1 MVGRDYIFFGKEFIE
16 VSLHNILVIHFDSR
30 EIKMIGIID

>member
-1 MVGRDYIFFGKEFIE
+1 MVIGGYIFFGKEFIE
-16 VSLHNILVIHFDSR
+16 VSLHNILVIHLDSR